1 MGNFD
6 TNLLILSSQRILHI
20 PSTNNSHGKSN
31 QSKAMPRTKTPQKR
45 RSKQSIKL
53 SFIDR
58 LQLDA
63 QKNELQPTS
72 TAASTFLYLVLFQTF
87 IAYFSSI
94 YIDKH
99 LKSQQKIFLNAAVT
113 GLTIHW
119 IGFAISILINS
130 CKYFDIIEDLGLL
143 FMFVHAYSHVWHAPT
158 ERQLYVFG
166 CVMLWGVRLVAFV
179 GYRVMKRGSDFRFDQ
194 LIKTPSYNL
203 FAWTSGGSWCWLNGF
218 CLWTLFS
225 NTQDETELTSLD
237 YFGLFVFILGLLI
250 ETIADLQKYAFNAQ
264 HKSGTNNKWIEIG
277 LWSWSRHPNYVGEIM
292 LWTGIS
298 IVCIGGNNSVLL
310 NNDNNG
316 IQVITLGIISI
327 TPIFSC
333 FFLVFTSLML
343 LEKRGDKKWGKL
355 SAWKQY
361 KRTTPVLF
369 PARLPT
375 MREVQIK
382 GSSTATKRRQQHVS
396 FIDLT
401 NDDDTLQ

>member
-1 MGNFD
+1 
-6 TNLLILSSQRILHI
+6 
-20 PSTNNSHGKSN
+20 
-31 QSKAMPRTKTPQKR
+31 MPRTKTPQKR

-179 GYRVMKRGSDFRFDQ
+179 GYRVMKRGSDFR
-194 LIKTPSYNL
+194 Y
-203 FAWTSGGSWCWLNGF
+203 
-218 CLWTLFS
+218 
-225 NTQDETELTSLD
+225 
-237 YFGLFVFILGLLI
+237 
-250 ETIADLQKYAFNAQ
+250 
-264 HKSGTNNKWIEIG
+264 
-277 LWSWSRHPNYVGEIM
+277 
-292 LWTGIS
+292 
-298 IVCIGGNNSVLL
+298 
-310 NNDNNG
+310 
-316 IQVITLGIISI
+316 
-327 TPIFSC
+327 
-333 FFLVFTSLML
+333 
-343 LEKRGDKKWGKL
+343 
-355 SAWKQY
+355 
-361 KRTTPVLF
+361 
-369 PARLPT
+369 
-375 MREVQIK
+375 
-382 GSSTATKRRQQHVS
+382 
-396 FIDLT
+396 LT
-401 NDDDTLQ
+401 N